1 MQPAVPLRIGPM
13 LPNRSVERVESLEV
27 SVILHIFG
35 STSNSATMK
44 HTKRSTRETCS
55 LYASLKYRWARIK
68 RRYYICMKEPVALTR
83 LLYRMTFGHD
93 PDLERPQTYNE
104 KVLWLKLFTD
114 TSLWTLLADKYR
126 VREYVRQRIGRG
138 GESLLNELY
147 AVWDSAAEIDLDSL
161 RNSDGE
167 RPSSVVL
174 KTNNGCGDVLIVRD
188 IDTADLSAI
197 RRKMHRALHRRF
209 GRKTAEYHYL
219 AIRPCILAERLLPG
233 DPIHGGAPVDY
244 KFYCFGGVPR
254 YCLVCY
260 DRRAAG
266 NVKTGLYDAHTWENL
281 GHYVTG
287 PYQDPEQH
295 VFPRPRSLKR
305 MLRIAARLSA
315 GFPTV
320 RVDFYEIDG
329 APIFGEMTFTSAA
342 GLDTGFTEEF
352 QRIMGSLVELPA
364 RTEE

>member
-1 MQPAVPLRIGPM
+1 MVEALYGHLAVDAAGRQIPRAGVRAAA
-13 LPNRSVERVESLEV
+13 NRE
-27 SVILHIFG
+27 
-35 STSNSATMK
+35 
-44 HTKRSTRETCS
+44 
-55 LYASLKYRWARIK
+55 
-68 RRYYICMKEPVALTR
+68 
-83 LLYRMTFGHD
+83 
-93 PDLERPQTYNE
+93 
-104 KVLWLKLFTD
+104 
-114 TSLWTLLADKYR
+114 
-126 VREYVRQRIGRG
+126 G
-138 GESLLNELY
+138 GGSLLNELY

-174 KTNNGCGDVLIVRD
+174 KTNNGCGDVLIVHD
-188 IDTADLSAI
+188 IDTANLSAI

-233 DPIHGGAPVDY
+233 DPLHGGAPVDY
-244 KFYCFGGVPR
+244 KFYCFAGVPR

-305 MLRIAARLSA
+305 MLRIAARLSE

-320 RVDFYEIDG
+320 RVDFYEVDG
-329 APIFGEMTFTSAA
+329 KPVFGEMTFTSAA

-352 QRIMGSLVELPA
+352 QHIMGRQVELPGGKA
-364 RTEE
+364 R